1 MFLRMHGL
9 LDIYTPLWIILNV
22 IIIFNLLDIFLENN
36 IANWLLIVPIKFI
49 FIFIVAI
56 KVYGR
61 IPKKAKLIFVF
72 LYKLIVLL
80 GI

>member
-49 FIFIVAI
+49 FIFIV
-56 KVYGR
+56 
-61 IPKKAKLIFVF
+61 F